1 MNGNRSGSYRR
12 PGSKSRH
19 IRAQTAR
26 LRAERDVRPRR
37 VDGTQAPDG
46 LAMRARASAVLL
58 LFFLGFAAIVGR
70 AGWLAVGPDPRLT
83 DRLAGQHERV
93 VTVAPQRGSIVDRLG
108 RPLAVSVELDSVFA
122 DPSMVEDSDAAA
134 ELLAPLLDREQED
147 LRARLA
153 REGTRFVWLA
163 RQVPTHVADQVDAL
177 DIPGVRITQEAHR
190 EYPAGPLAGSML
202 GFVGTDGQ
210 GLEGLEAR
218 FDTSLMGEVV
228 EYRMLRDGRRRPV
241 NADAVLSRRSTEGHT
256 LVTTLDHSIQHR
268 AELSLSEAMTKYKAI
283 GGQVIALDV
292 QTGAILAMASAP
304 GFDPNHFRGVDPASF
319 RSQGLSV
326 VYEPGSTMKP
336 FVIAEVLDQKLAT
349 RDEEI
354 YCEKGAYRIGRRTVH
369 DAHPHATLTVDG
381 VLQVS
386 SNIGLT
392 KLGERL
398 GPKALEE
405 MFRRYGFGAKTGV
418 ELREEKGI
426 LHPSSSWSRIGFATH
441 TFGQG
446 MAITGLQLASGFA
459 ALVNGGVA
467 VQPHLVTEV
476 RDTDGLIVEDRRPP
490 MGERMISEATSVD
503 MRAMLGLVVEDGG
516 TGIRARLD
524 EYTSGGK
531 TGTAQK
537 VKDGRYAPG
546 IYVSSFIGFAP
557 RDNPRVVV
565 LAVLDEPKGKH
576 YGGTVA
582 GPIVK
587 EVLTHA
593 MRELGVVPDRE
604 NEKVPDVIAEVEAAQ
619 ATLREEAAARAAEA
633 AEEDEAEVATDDG
646 TLPVL
651 ADAGPWAM
659 PDLTGRPLR
668 EAVAVLGP
676 AGVDLQLDGAGL
688 VVNQTPAVG
697 EPLASAQTVT
707 LGLQFRGQSKS
718 VH

>member
-1 MNGNRSGSYRR
+1 MNGNRSGNYRR
-12 PGSKSRH
+12 PGSQSRH

-37 VDGTQAPDG
+37 LDGTQAPDG

-58 LFFLGFAAIVGR
+58 LFFLGFAAILGR
-70 AGWLAVGPDPRLT
+70 AAWLAVGPDPRLT

-93 VTVAPQRGSIVDRLG
+93 ITVAPQRGSIVDRLG

-122 DPSMVEDSDAAA
+122 DPSMVEDAAAAA
-134 ELLAPLLDREQED
+134 ELLAPLLDREEAD

-153 REGTRFVWLA
+153 RAGTRFVWLA
-163 RQVPTHVADQVDAL
+163 RQVPPHVADQVDAL
-177 DIPGVRITQEAHR
+177 DIPGVRLTQEAHR
-190 EYPAGPLAGSML
+190 EYPAGPLAGAML

-210 GLEGLEAR
+210 GLAGLEAR
-218 FDTSLMGEVV
+218 FDSALMGEVV
-228 EYRMLRDGRRRPV
+228 EYRILRDGRRRPV
-241 NADAVLSRRSTEGHT
+241 NAEAVLSRRSTEGHT

-268 AELSLSEAMTKYKAI
+268 AELSLAAAMTKYKAI
-283 GGQVIALDV
+283 GGQVVAIDV
-292 QTGAILAMASAP
+292 RTGAILAMASAP
-304 GFDPNHFRGVDPASF
+304 GFDPNHFRGVDPSAF
-319 RSQGLSV
+319 RSQATAG

-336 FVIAEVLDQKLAT
+336 FVIAEVLDKELAT

-381 VLQVS
+381 ILQVS

-405 MFRRYGFGAKTGV
+405 TYRRYGFGAKTGL

-426 LHPSSSWSRIGFATH
+426 LHASSSWSRIGFATH

-446 MAITGLQLASGFA
+446 MAITGLQLASAFA
-459 ALVNGGVA
+459 ALVNGGLA

-476 RDTDGLIVEDRRPP
+476 RDTDGLVVEDRRPP
-490 MGERMISEATSVD
+490 VGDRLIKESTSIAL
-503 MRAMLGLVVEDGG
+503 REMLGLVVQEGG
-516 TGIRARLD
+516 TGVRGRLE

-546 IYVSSFIGFAP
+546 VYVSSYIGFAP

-576 YGGTVA
+576 YGGPVA

-593 MRELGVVPDRE
+593 MRELGVAPDRD

-619 ATLREEAAARAAEA
+619 ARARAAV
-633 AEEDEAEVATDDG
+633 AEGVAPEGADEDTGV
-646 TLPVL
+646 PVL
-651 ADAGPWAM
+651 ADTGPWAM

-676 AGVDLQLDGAGL
+676 AAVDLQLDGAGL
-688 VVNQTPAVG
+688 VVEQSPAAG
-697 EPLASAQTVT
+697 APLASMQTVT
-707 LGLQFRGQSKS
+707 LALQLRGQSTS